1 MTKEASV
8 KEISLEQMRE
18 IYHSELVTDFPEN
31 EVKPFSSMEKLWRKG
46 MYRGYALWQDE
57 KLRAYWFLLYYEKY
71 NVYLL
76 DYLAV
81 VKGNRGKGYGSHALN
96 FLATHCGQSILLIE
110 AENPQKAANKEERD
124 MRERRLDF
132 YRKNGA
138 RLTGVCT
145 QVYDAPYVIFLAG
158 ESESGKCDD
167 EWVMKVYEN
176 LYLETILSENGHSA
190 EEAGLLIEKGEN
202 YGTNGI
208 DCR

>member
-1 MTKEASV
+1 MKEMV
-8 KEISLEQMRE
+8 VTEISPEQMRE
-18 IYHSELVTDFPEN
+18 IYYSELNSDFPAN
-31 EVKPFSSMEKLWRKG
+31 EVKPFSSIEKLWKKG
-46 MYRGYALWQDE
+46 MYRGYTLWQDG

-96 FLATHCGQSILLIE
+96 YLASHCGQGILLIE
-110 AENPQKAANKEERD
+110 AENPQVTESKEERD

-145 QVYDAPYVIFLAG
+145 QVYDAPYVIFLVG
-158 ESESGKCDD
+158 ESENNMHDD
-167 EWVMKVYEN
+167 AWLMEVYEN
-176 LYLETILSENGHSA
+176 LYLETILPENGHSA
-190 EEAGLLIEKGEN
+190 EEAGLVIGKGEELWHKPS
-202 YGTNGI
+202 
-208 DCR
+208 